1 MNRLKQLPALLKR
14 AGTLAKAQPFAVLA
28 LLGGIVAAVLTALLP
43 WQLAPIINDISLAV
57 GRRIAGTGITKPA
70 PIRAETLALTIR
82 AAVAMALYL
91 FAVWAALHSARKA
104 RVSLRRIVQE
114 KRLQYEAE
122 GHTPPPDW
130 EKDVG
135 RDIDHICAS
144 IAAAPEWLM
153 LIAGA
158 ICCIVLLTKLPPLP
172 ALLPPV
178 TALLCCYV
186 RDALRLRKRSR
197 SMLTAAVAAIWAAAV
212 LGALALLTLR
222 ADPAVPL
229 GSIVLE
235 LLSMTV
241 LIPAALQLPYR
252 NIRPT
257 REALNRIRGFLK

>member
-1 MNRLKQLPALLKR
+1 MKNLPSFPAMLKR
-14 AGTLAKAQPFAVLA
+14 AAAFVKKQPFAVLA
-28 LLGGIVAAVLTALLP
+28 LLCGIAAAVLTALLP

-70 PIRAETLALTIR
+70 SIRAETLALTIR

-104 RVSLRRIVQE
+104 RAELRRIVHE
-114 KRLQYEAE
+114 KRLQHEAE

-135 RDIDHICAS
+135 RDIDHLCAS
-144 IAAAPEWLM
+144 IAAAPEWMM
-153 LIAGA
+153 LLAGA
-158 ICCIVLLTKLPPLP
+158 VCCVVLLTKLPILP
-172 ALLPPV
+172 ALLVPV

-197 SMLTAAVAAIWAAAV
+197 SIQAGAVAAIWAAAV

-222 ADPAVPL
+222 ADPAIPL

-241 LIPAALQLPYR
+241 LVPAALQLPYR

-257 REALNRIRGFLK
+257 REALSRIYGFLK